1 MLPHL
6 DPAVLQ
12 RTPKVFI
19 GYSDLTSVLTY
30 LTLNCGITSFHG
42 PTLTGRLDRGEQAY
56 DRDSLRRSVGD
67 ATPLGAVS
75 SDGMLAVRPGEA
87 AGMLVGGTLTQ
98 IVASLGTPYAFSPPS
113 GAVLFFEDVGERP
126 YRLDRM
132 LTQLRLANVLARA
145 RAIVFG
151 EMPGCDEPGGGLTAR
166 SVIAD
171 LLRDFPGPVL
181 VGLPSGHTTRPARTL
196 PLGVKARVVA
206 APTPMVIVEEA
217 AVS

>member
-1 MLPHL
+1 
-6 DPAVLQ
+6 
-12 RTPKVFI
+12 
-19 GYSDLTSVLTY
+19 
-30 LTLNCGITSFHG
+30 
-42 PTLTGRLDRGEQAY
+42 
-56 DRDSLRRSVGD
+56 
-67 ATPLGAVS
+67 
-75 SDGMLAVRPGEA
+75 
-87 AGMLVGGTLTQ
+87 
-98 IVASLGTPYAFSPPS
+98 VASLGTPYAFSPPS